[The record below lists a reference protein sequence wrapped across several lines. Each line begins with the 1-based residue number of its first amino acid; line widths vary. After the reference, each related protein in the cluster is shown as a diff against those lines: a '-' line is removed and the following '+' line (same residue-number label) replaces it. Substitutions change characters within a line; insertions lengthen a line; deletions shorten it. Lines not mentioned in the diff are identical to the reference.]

1 MVERTLY
8 PECVAGDLQRRTP
21 RSVREAQA
29 YRAVQV
35 GAIAGTGLVVTVVL
49 WIAGAIGAGLP
60 IVLLLLTVLAVLR
73 FANVT
78 GMRERGR

>member
-8 PECVAGDLQRRTP
+8 PGGVAGDLQRRQP

-35 GAIAGTGLVVTVVL
+35 GALTGTGFAVTLVL
-49 WIAGAIGAGLP
+49 WIAGAVGAGLP
-60 IVLLLLTVLAVLR
+60 IVLLLLTVVALLR

-78 GMRERGR
+78 GLRERGR